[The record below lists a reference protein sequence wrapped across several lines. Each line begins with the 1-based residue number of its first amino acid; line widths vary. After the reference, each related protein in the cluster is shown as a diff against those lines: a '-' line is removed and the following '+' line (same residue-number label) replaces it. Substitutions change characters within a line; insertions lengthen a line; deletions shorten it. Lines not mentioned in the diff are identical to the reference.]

1 MRNNIASLF
10 LFIMSKIAKLI
21 KYLLSHPP
29 EARFEEISYVLKA
42 FGYQEVR
49 AKGSHHVFE
58 NNKGEVVIV
67 SKKGG
72 EEVKRTYIEEIIKLL
87 DLENWQDDTK

>member
-1 MRNNIASLF
+1 MGASLF

-21 KYLLSHPP
+21 KYLLSRPP

-42 FGYQEVR
+42 FGYQQVR
-49 AKGSHHVFE
+49 VKGSHHVFE
-58 NNKGEVVIV
+58 NDEGDVIV
-67 SKKGG
+67 VPKKGG
-72 EEVKRTYIEEIIKLL
+72 KKVKRTYIEAVIKLL

>member
-1 MRNNIASLF
+1 
-10 LFIMSKIAKLI
+10 MSKIEKLV

-29 EARFEEISYVLKA
+29 EAHFESISYVLKS

-58 NNKGEVVIV
+58 NDSGSVIV
-67 SKKGG
+67 VPKKGG
-72 EEVKRTYIEEIIKLL
+72 KKVKRTYIEEVIKLL
-87 DLENWQDDTK
+87 DLENWKNDNK